1 MKKPKVSIIIPVYN
15 GSLYLEE
22 AIETAINQTYDNI
35 EVIVVN
41 DGSNDNNK
49 TRLIAEK
56 YKNKIKYFEKENGG
70 VSTALNLGIKKMTG
84 SYFSWL
90 SHDDKYKPD
99 KIEKQIKYL
108 FDNNLLNSNVILYG
122 DFEAIDKKSKYL
134 WTERKDHN
142 ISIDKPEYILLRGQI
157 NGITLLIP
165 KKAFD
170 DCGLFDEKLRCTQ
183 DYELWNKMCSKY
195 KFIHL
200 PYIVAE
206 SRFHPNQVTNKS
218 PLVITEGNKLWLKL
232 IKNVPDNRKKELEGS
247 LYAFYMEMLNFI
259 KDSGYDEV
267 ISYCRKQVEKMED
280 NIKYNDDVINYQK
293 RKKNET
299 IRKDN
304 KSITKKIKLSIKT
317 VGVKKT
323 LKKII
328 DKFNRS

>member
-1 MKKPKVSIIIPVYN
+1 M
-15 GSLYLEE
+15 
-22 AIETAINQTYDNI
+22 
-35 EVIVVN
+35 
-41 DGSNDNNK
+41 
-49 TRLIAEK
+49 
-56 YKNKIKYFEKENGG
+56 
-70 VSTALNLGIKKMTG
+70 
-84 SYFSWL
+84 
-90 SHDDKYKPD
+90 
-99 KIEKQIKYL
+99 
-108 FDNNLLNSNVILYG
+108 
-122 DFEAIDKKSKYL
+122 
-134 WTERKDHN
+134 
-142 ISIDKPEYILLRGQI
+142 
-157 NGITLLIP
+157 IP

-267 ISYCRKQVEKMED
+267 ISYCKKQVEKMED

-293 RKKNET
+293 RKENET

-317 VGVKKT
+317 VGVRKT

-328 DKFNRS
+328 DKFNKS

>member
-35 EVIVVN
+35 EIIVVN

-108 FDNNLLNSNVILYG
+108 FDNNLLNSNVILYC

-134 WTERKDHN
+134 WTEKKDHD
-142 ISIDKPEYILLRGQI
+142 ISINKPDVERSIDLWLMMKTDYW
-157 NGITLLIP
+157 
-165 KKAFD
+165 K
-170 DCGLFDEKLRCTQ
+170 EKLTGYTFWQHATQ
-183 DYELWNKMCSKY
+183 GAK
-195 KFIHL
+195 
-200 PYIVAE
+200 
-206 SRFHPNQVTNKS
+206 
-218 PLVITEGNKLWLKL
+218 NKLY
-232 IKNVPDNRKKELEGS
+232 D
-247 LYAFYMEMLNFI
+247 LYTGIF
-259 KDSGYDEV
+259 
-267 ISYCRKQVEKMED
+267 
-280 NIKYNDDVINYQK
+280 
-293 RKKNET
+293 
-299 IRKDN
+299 
-304 KSITKKIKLSIKT
+304 
-317 VGVKKT
+317 GV
-323 LKKII
+323 
-328 DKFNRS
+328 R